1 MVLSQ
6 AEENKNRIISL
17 GISLLVFALLLLFL
31 IYYIIVT
38 PNPPF
43 PETPG
48 GGGGIEF
55 NIGNLIEGTGN
66 VENDGIGDAIKVVDL
81 DPTDVTNTNVL
92 LLSEEEKQDRIFENW
107 SMAYHEL
114 SENDSVNIDKL
125 LFVNNLITLSDLI
138 VKPTQTSRLFW
149 LMAKQ
154 LLQQ

>member
-1 MVLSQ
+1 MYELVYRSVARPNLNT
-6 AEENKNRIISL
+6 EDIVK
-17 GISLLVFALLLLFL
+17 LLETARNFNSKYEITGCLLFH
-31 IYYIIVT
+31 
-38 PNPPF
+38 NN
-43 PETPG
+43 
-48 GGGGIEF
+48 EF
-55 NIGNLIEGTGN
+55 IQILEGEKEMLLELYENIRKDERH
-66 VENDGIGDAIKVVDL
+66 
-81 DPTDVTNTNVL
+81 TNVL